1 MSFFR
6 RDEEP
11 DTTTPARR
19 PASPSTPSAGTG
31 PGSAQQVT
39 RIAGGTRITGEVSGT
54 TELLI
59 EGEVDGLVRLDSRVV
74 VGQAGGVKGEIQAR
88 AVRIDG
94 RVEGP
99 VRGSERVEVGP
110 TGRLEG
116 DIRAPRVTIAEGAFF
131 KGKVE
136 MGGDERRSGP
146 ASKPERGGRDD
157 RRDGGSR
164 HDRKDD
170 PDDSPGLFPGGP
182 GTPAGPGDPG
192 SATGASGATG
202 VTGGTGASGGTGG
215 TGAPTAKDAKDT
227 NDGGRGGRA

>member
-11 DTTTPARR
+11 DASPPARR
-19 PASPSTPSAGTG
+19 PASTSTPSASTG
-31 PGSAQQVT
+31 GAQPVT

-59 EGEVDGLVRLDSRVV
+59 EGEVDGRVRLDGRVV
-74 VGQAGGVKGEIQAR
+74 VGQPGGVKGEIEGR
-88 AVRIDG
+88 SVRIDG

-99 VRGSERVEVGP
+99 VRGSERVEVGS

-136 MGGDERRSGP
+136 MGGEDRRQS
-146 ASKPERGGRDD
+146 SRPEPRPRAGRKDGRDD
-157 RRDGGSR
+157 A
-164 HDRKDD
+164 
-170 PDDSPGLFPGGP
+170 PGLFPEGGEAP
-182 GTPAGPGDPG
+182 E
-192 SATGASGATG
+192 
-202 VTGGTGASGGTGG
+202 GGTGSKAPGGES
-215 TGAPTAKDAKDT
+215 
-227 NDGGRGGRA
+227 GRGGAA